1 MLNSAEAGESLGGAM
16 VPEID
21 LREHA
26 MSCADSTTQAFDR
39 LAVNDG
45 FVFVAD
51 HDPTALRYLFEA
63 ERAGQFTWEPLA
75 EDDNGVW
82 RVRVSRVTAAP
93 NPGAVSSASR
103 PGRYPV
109 TGAGARRQRG

>member
-1 MLNSAEAGESLGGAM
+1 MF
-16 VPEID
+16 PEID
-21 LREHA
+21 LRHHT
-26 MSCADSTTQAFDR
+26 MSCADATTQAFER
-39 LAVNDG
+39 LSVKDG

-82 RVRVSRVTAAP
+82 RVQVSRITTAPAP
-93 NPGAVSSASR
+93 DPAS
-103 PGRYPV
+103 
-109 TGAGARRQRG
+109 

>member
-1 MLNSAEAGESLGGAM
+1 MFL
-16 VPEID
+16 EID

-26 MSCADSTTQAFDR
+26 MSCADATTQAFDR

-51 HDPTALRYLFEA
+51 HDPIALRYLLEA
-63 ERAGQFTWEPLA
+63 ERAGQFTWEPLT

-82 RVRVSRVTAAP
+82 RVQVSRVAAAP
-93 NPGAVSSASR
+93 SPGTAS
-103 PGRYPV
+103 
-109 TGAGARRQRG
+109 